1 MEPPSLV
8 ISHFE
13 GIEKTKHTMSL
24 KHFCDTPIVYGA
36 MRVWISTQNIDYQR
50 YGFRVIKKLVKNLS
64 VELELYIKVLFE
76 PKNRNFYK
84 TYQKSL
90 LNL

>member
-13 GIEKTKHTMSL
+13 GIEKTKQTMSL
-24 KHFCDTPIVYGA
+24 KHFCDAPIVYGA
-36 MRVWISTQNIDYQR
+36 KRVWISTQKIDYQS

-64 VELELYIKVLFE
+64 VELELYINVLFDSFC
-76 PKNRNFYK
+76 KQNK
-84 TYQKSL
+84 TQKI
-90 LNL
+90 